1 MVAKR
6 QGRLGEGRIRRLG
19 LAGASYHLY
28 THTHTHTHIHT
39 HIEYIN
45 NKVLLNST
53 RNYIQYPVINHNE
66 KEFFKK
72 LVSSRKNLYEKQKS
86 RQR

>member
-1 MVAKR
+1 VVAKR
-6 QGRLGEGRIRRLG
+6 QGRLGQGQIKEVGTSRCKLSFI
-19 LAGASYHLY
+19 
-28 THTHTHTHIHT
+28 HTHTHTHT

-45 NKVLLNST
+45 NKVLLYST